1 MSVLDMVNGPW
12 AITPDMLREI
22 QSIYTARVTGNARDI
37 LDVEAALGRTM
48 DNQHKNYEVI
58 DGVAVVPVHGVIAKR
73 ANMFSAISGGVST
86 ELVARD
92 IQMAIDDKSVN
103 SILLDIDSPGGSVDG
118 LPELASLIYKAR
130 DTKKIVALA
139 NGTMASAAYWIGS
152 AATDIYASSETTAVG
167 SIGVVATHMDVSGS
181 EEKRGVK
188 TTEVYAGK
196 FKRISTQY
204 EALTEEG
211 KQSIQGQVDYL
222 YSVFVG
228 AVALHRGMSSDAVV
242 KNMADGRI
250 FIGQQAI
257 DAGLVKD
264 IQTKDQIISLL
275 GGGGA
280 RVTGIPQRTVA
291 QANASQ
297 EEPTQPTTIE
307 SKTMNKEELEKEHPI
322 LAAAIRADGASAERD
337 RINDVRAQAMPGHE
351 ALVETLAFDG
361 KTTGPEAA
369 VQILS
374 ASREEQQK
382 IAANL
387 QSDSPAALKPDA
399 KNQQDKEEPVTTAK
413 SPSAVAEEAAV
424 LVEAAEAK
432 GRTLSFSQAV
442 KQVKA
447 SQD

>member
-22 QSIYTARVTGNARDI
+22 QSIYAARVTGNARDI

-204 EALTEEG
+204 EALTAEG
-211 KQSIQGQVDYL
+211 KQSIQDQVDYL
-222 YSVFVG
+222 YSVFVD

-280 RVTGIPQRTVA
+280 RVTGIPQRSVA

-307 SKTMNKEELEKEHPI
+307 SKTMNKEELEKEHPV
-322 LAAAIRADGASAERD
+322 LAAAIREEGASAERD
-337 RINDVRAQAMPGHE
+337 RISDVRAQSMPGHE

-399 KNQQDKEEPVTTAK
+399 KNQQEKEEPVTTAK